1 MKVDY
6 DAPTPPYQQVAAHLR
21 AQIESGELAPDS
33 RLPSIETIM
42 QEYGIARATARKV
55 RAVLLDE
62 GLVRNVTG
70 WGTYVNPPAGK

>member
-1 MKVDY
+1 
-6 DAPTPPYQQVAAHLR
+6 
-21 AQIESGELAPDS
+21 
-33 RLPSIETIM
+33 M

-70 WGTYVNPPAGK
+70 WGTYVNPPPRT